1 MLDLDVRQRD
11 CTPQFRRGAHV
22 WQNARRRASPRQ
34 HLGRGMRSTM
44 GMLDEINAAAEQ
56 AAEGMSEEQLRA
68 AFIAAQQET
77 AKRKAKQKE
86 YNLNPENKAKRLTYQ
101 KDRNERIKADP
112 EQYAKVQA
120 TRKAYMSKPEVD
132 RKSTRLNSSHLGI

>member
-1 MLDLDVRQRD
+1 
-11 CTPQFRRGAHV
+11 
-22 WQNARRRASPRQ
+22 
-34 HLGRGMRSTM
+34 MRSTM

-120 TRKAYMSKPEVD
+120 TRKAYMSKPEVKEKQKAY
-132 RKSTRLNSSHLGI
+132 RTKRNAEIKAILAEAKRRGIDLSASPAASPA